1 MELEAMLEEKPLNRF
16 QFAVSVL
23 LMLATILSAMVGYL
37 ENDASLKEDQSA
49 RTQQALAVQ
58 IMGNI
63 LQSGQRSQYEF
74 RLLSEYLEREQHAL
88 ALQGA
93 ALEMTQNGLLDPAQR
108 AMTGAEE
115 LQAEAETIKQQS
127 LLLTDPRYAPADEQ
141 SFPDLERFAADSQ
154 KTSLELLKKQNEA
167 ADAAQFWG
175 NKGDA
180 YVTILTLLA
189 ITLFLYGLALIMETQ
204 LLRYLF
210 AGIGL
215 VVFVVSLLGALIVF
229 AG

>member
-63 LQSGQRSQYEF
+63 LQGGQRSQYEF

>member
-23 LMLATILSAMVGYL
+23 LMLATVLSAMVGYL
-37 ENDASLKEDQSA
+37 ENSASLQEDQFA

-63 LQSGQRSQYEF
+63 LQSGQAAQYET
-74 RLLSEYLEREQHAL
+74 RLLSEYIEREQHAL

-93 ALEMTQNGLLDPAQR
+93 ALQMTQDGLLDAAQR
-108 AMTGAEE
+108 TVTGAEE

-127 LLLTDPRYAPADEQ
+127 LLLTDPRYAPADGQ
-141 SFPDLERFAADSQ
+141 SFPDLQQFATDSQ
-154 KTSLELLKKQNEA
+154 KTSLELLKKQNVA
-167 ADAAQFWG
+167 ADAAQYWG

-180 YVTILTLLA
+180 YVTLLTLLA
-189 ITLFLYGLALIMETQ
+189 ITLFLYGLSLIMETR

-210 AGIGL
+210 SGIGL
-215 VVFVVSLLGALIVF
+215 IVFIVSLLGTFIVF

>member
-1 MELEAMLEEKPLNRF
+1 MELEAMVEERPLNRF

-23 LMLATILSAMVGYL
+23 LMLATVLSAIVGYL
-37 ENDASLKEDQSA
+37 ENSASLQEDQSA

-63 LQSGQRSQYEF
+63 LQSGQAAQYET
-74 RLLSEYLEREQHAL
+74 RLLSEYIERQQHAL

-93 ALEMTQNGLLDPAQR
+93 ALLMTQDGLLDPAQR

-115 LQAEAETIKQQS
+115 LLAEAETIKQQS
-127 LLLTDPRYAPADEQ
+127 VLLTDPSYAPAGDQ
-141 SFPDLERFAADSQ
+141 SFPDVERYAADSQ
-154 KTSLELLKKQNEA
+154 KRSLDLLKKQNEA
-167 ADAAQFWG
+167 ADAAQYWG
-175 NKGDA
+175 EKGDA

-189 ITLFLYGLALIMETQ
+189 ITLFLYGLSLIMEAR

-210 AGIGL
+210 SGIGL
-215 VVFVVSLLGALIVF
+215 VVFMVSLLGALIVF